1 MEISRVE
8 SYKLERRYSY
18 EIDDNEIRMKYQD
31 PHKFKQLLEDED
43 EDTLEWVQ
51 EQIDDGPIEEVFEE
65 TEPKKYNDEWEADE
79 I

>member
-8 SYKLERRYSY
+8 SYKLERRYTY
-18 EIDDNEIRMKYQD
+18 EIDDNEIMMKYQN
-31 PHKFKQLLEDED
+31 PHTFKQQLEDED

-65 TEPKKYNDEWEADE
+65 TQPMKYNDEWEIDE
-79 I
+79 